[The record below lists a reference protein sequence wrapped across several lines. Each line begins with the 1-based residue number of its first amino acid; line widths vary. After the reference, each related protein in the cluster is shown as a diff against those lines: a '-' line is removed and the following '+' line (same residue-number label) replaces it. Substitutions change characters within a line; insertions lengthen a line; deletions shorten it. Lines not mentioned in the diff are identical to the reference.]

1 MGDARY
7 NNVGKTGA
15 SMVSGLQE
23 EQSRDI
29 EVGIGGWGNF
39 KP

>member
-1 MGDARY
+1 MGDARD
-7 NNVGKTGA
+7 NNVGKSGA

-23 EQSRDI
+23 EQSRDK
-29 EVGIGGWGNF
+29 EVGIGGWGSI